1 MALALHAHLSK
12 TYGSLTPPRLRG
24 GLAPWQE
31 RRAKEMMLA
40 HMDGDLPLADLAQ
53 ACGLSRSHFARAFR
67 ETTGLPPH
75 RWLMQARLDRA
86 KDYLRTSQLLLGQ
99 IAHLCGY
106 ADQSHF
112 TRTFSRAM
120 GCSPVAWRRLQA

>member
-1 MALALHAHLSK
+1 
-12 TYGSLTPPRLRG
+12 
-24 GLAPWQE
+24 
-31 RRAKEMMLA
+31 
-40 HMDGDLPLADLAQ
+40 
-53 ACGLSRSHFARAFR
+53 
-67 ETTGLPPH
+67 
-75 RWLMQARLDRA
+75 MQARLDRA
-86 KDYLRTSQLLLGQ
+86 KDYLRTSTLLLGQ